1 MRDMFAG
8 EYTCKLDDKG
18 RFAVPTS
25 LREPFSLSE
34 GGEAKRA
41 MLVKS
46 QRELCLWLLPVSYWH
61 ALLELQQQRLS
72 ERESRLFMH
81 HVVYDVVEAEM
92 DRTNRLLIP
101 RRLREHIGASDN
113 LVLVGMYDHLEVWG
127 SQAWSSHVAAL
138 EAEHEMTLS
147 DVLRM
152 PSLRPALS
160 DA

>member
-1 MRDMFAG
+1 MFVG
-8 EYTCKLDDKG
+8 EYTRKLDDKG

-34 GGEAKRA
+34 GGDARRA
-41 MLVKS
+41 MLVKA

-61 ALLELQQQRLS
+61 ALLDFQRQRLS

-81 HVVYDVVEAEM
+81 HVAYDVAEIEM
-92 DRTNRLLIP
+92 DRANRLLIP

-113 LVLVGMYDHLEVWG
+113 LVLVGRYDYLEVWG

-147 DVLRM
+147 EVLRM